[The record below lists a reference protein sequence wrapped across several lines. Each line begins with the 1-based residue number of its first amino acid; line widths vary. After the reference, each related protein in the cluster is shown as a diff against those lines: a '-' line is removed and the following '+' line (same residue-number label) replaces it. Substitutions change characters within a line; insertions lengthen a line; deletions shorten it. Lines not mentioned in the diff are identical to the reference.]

1 MNDLKTGRMLFRGK
15 TEGGLY
21 PFHMHDQIYS
31 KIGRPFALVSVR
43 VGASIWHSRLGHPA
57 SNTLSRLISNK
68 CLPLYG
74 NSSIQFCNSCPLGTK
89 LPFSL
94 SHSVSSFPLEL
105 IHSDVWS
112 SPTLF

>member
-1 MNDLKTGRMLFRGK
+1 MLFRGK

-57 SNTLSRLISNK
+57 SNTLSLLISNK

-74 NSSIQFCNSCPLGTK
+74 NSSIQFVILVLWAK
-89 LPFSL
+89 AL
-94 SHSVSSFPLEL
+94 SYHLVCQIQFPVFL
-105 IHSDVWS
+105 WN
-112 SPTLF
+112 